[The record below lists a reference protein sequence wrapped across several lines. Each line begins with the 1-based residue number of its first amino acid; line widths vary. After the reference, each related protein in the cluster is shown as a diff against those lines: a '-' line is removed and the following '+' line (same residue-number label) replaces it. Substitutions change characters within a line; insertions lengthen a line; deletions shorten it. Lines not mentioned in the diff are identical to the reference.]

1 MAVNVNVIGR
11 LGHDS
16 EIMKND
22 NGEFLSFSL
31 ATDEFRHGNKSTTWL
46 RVSYGNT
53 KMAEWLKKGRMVN
66 VIGVETVN
74 TYTDKNG
81 EVQIS
86 RNINADKVDFV
97 SIGSGAT
104 QNNGS
109 TAEGA
114 SSPQN
119 FTTGTLKKPTVSS
132 VAQNITPPSANSIME
147 NKSDEDD
154 LPF

>member
-31 ATDEFRHGNKSTTWL
+31 ATDEFRHGTKSTTWL
-46 RVSYGNT
+46 SVSYGNT

-66 VIGVETVN
+66 VIGVETVR

-81 EVQIS
+81 EVQVS
-86 RNINADKVDFV
+86 RNINADKIDFV
-97 SIGSGAT
+97 SIGSGTT

-109 TAEGA
+109 NVESA
-114 SSPQN
+114 SAPQN
-119 FTTGTLKKPTVSS
+119 FTTGVLKKPTEQKTVQ
-132 VAQNITPPSANSIME
+132 QNTTPPSNPMAE

>member
-86 RNINADKVDFV
+86 RNINADKIDFV

>member
-16 EIMKND
+16 EVMKND

-53 KMAEWLKKGRMVN
+53 KMSEWLKKGRMVN
-66 VIGVETVN
+66 VIGTETVN

-81 EVQIS
+81 QVQIS
-86 RNINADKVDFV
+86 RNINADRVDFV

-109 TAEGA
+109 TEEGA

-132 VAQNITPPSANSIME
+132 VAQNITPPPTNSITE
-147 NKSDEDD
+147 NKSDDDD